1 MSATQLGLRP
11 TRATALACKICHGPA
26 ALFGVVDMHRP
37 CEIPNGVRP
46 PLSGVPIYYR
56 RCATCGF
63 LFTDA
68 FDDWSIDQFKTHIYN
83 DGYLAFDPD
92 YAGKRPSGYA
102 STVARLWAAHK
113 ANTRVLD
120 FGGGNDVFSAAL
132 RVSGFLDAV
141 TYDPMVSEHA
151 SRPDGKFDLVTCFE
165 TLEHVP
171 DPVASIGAIVDYV
184 AEPGAVFYS
193 TLTQPD
199 DLNDKGMSWWYV
211 GPRNGHIS
219 LFSKQA
225 LQVAWGRHGFKTVSF
240 DAGHHLAFRTLPDAW
255 RQTIAHG

>member
-1 MSATQLGLRP
+1 M
-11 TRATALACKICHGPA
+11 A
-26 ALFGVVDMHRP
+26 ALVAGAQNSSRASASKMLVSSGAEERTA
-37 CEIPNGVRP
+37 EYLASVREK
-46 PLSGVPIYYR
+46 PLLLM
-56 RCATCGF
+56 GF
-63 LFTDA
+63 LKRLPKGGDLHHHLTGAVYAESYINYAVADA
-68 FDDWSIDQFKTHIYN
+68 DCIDRTTFKILPPPCDQARGLLPASQAISDFVFRNLVIDALSIRNFHPTAEDR
-83 DGYLAFDPD
+83 D
-92 YAGKRPSGYA
+92 
-102 STVARLWAAHK
+102 VRLHFFA
-113 ANTRVLD
+113 T
-120 FGGGNDVFSAAL
+120 F
-132 RVSGFLDAV
+132 
-141 TYDPMVSEHA
+141 
-151 SRPDGKFDLVTCFE
+151 GKFDLVTCFE

-255 RQTIAHG
+255 RRTIAPG